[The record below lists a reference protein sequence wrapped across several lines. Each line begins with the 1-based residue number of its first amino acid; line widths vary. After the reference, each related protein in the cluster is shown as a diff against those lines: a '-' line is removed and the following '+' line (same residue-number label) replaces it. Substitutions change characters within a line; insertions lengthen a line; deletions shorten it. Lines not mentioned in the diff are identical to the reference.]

1 MKLDNDF
8 NAKWEHI
15 IAEVNKTDV
24 PMECLKK
31 VIVKLTGS
39 RQKTVNLALLRQQG
53 LSAEEIETLLTRT
66 LAEYDSQIRDVDFVV
81 DIVAV
86 AKIIQPETD
95 NLLKNLWKLD

>member
-24 PMECLKK
+24 PMECLRK
-31 VIVKLTGS
+31 VIIKLTGS
-39 RQKTVNLALLRQQG
+39 RQKTVNLTLLRQQG

-95 NLLKNLWKLD
+95 NLLKNL

>member
-31 VIVKLTGS
+31 VIIKLTGS
-39 RQKTVNLALLRQQG
+39 RQKTVNLTLLRQQG

-95 NLLKNLWKLD
+95 NLLKNL

>member
-1 MKLDNDF
+1 MKLDSDF

-15 IAEVNKTDV
+15 IAEVTKTDV

-31 VIVKLTGS
+31 VIIKLTGS
-39 RQKTVNLALLRQQG
+39 RQRTINLSLLRQQG
-53 LSAEEIETLLTRT
+53 LSSEEIEALLTRT
-66 LAEYDSQIRDVDFVV
+66 FAEYDSQIRDVDFVV

-95 NLLKNLWKLD
+95 NLLKNI